1 MIHYRRPLRLRRSI
15 NRLRPYPADDTAAM
29 ATYDAHLLA
38 LDAVQAAQR
47 AMDDYQFR
55 FTRTLATEARTVS
68 LCERWKGGIRKSRQ
82 VLATT
87 EKRDTSWFG
96 KRLPK
101 RDYRQR
107 G

>member
-55 FTRTLATEARTVS
+55 FTRTLATEARTVAYANVGKVAFAS
-68 LCERWKGGIRKSRQ
+68 LGRCSPQ
-82 VLATT
+82 
-87 EKRDTSWFG
+87 
-96 KRLPK
+96 
-101 RDYRQR
+101 
-107 G
+107 